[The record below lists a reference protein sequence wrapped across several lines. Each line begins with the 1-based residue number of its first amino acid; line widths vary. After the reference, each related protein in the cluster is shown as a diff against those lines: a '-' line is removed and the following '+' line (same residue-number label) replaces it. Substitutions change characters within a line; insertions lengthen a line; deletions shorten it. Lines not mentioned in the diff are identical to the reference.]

1 MWLEIHA
8 VKSSKEIDMYAIE
21 TEELTKYY
29 GKDRGIIN
37 LNLKINEG
45 EIFGFIGPNGSGK
58 TTTIRL
64 LLSLLFPTSGSGK
77 IFNYDI
83 VKDGPGLKKNVGF
96 VPTEVHYY
104 ENLTVKELTEYS
116 ARFYNISFDHHFNR
130 LVDSLDLDLTRK
142 IIELSMGN
150 RKKVAVLLSLIHQ
163 PRLLILDEPTSGL
176 DPLIQNHLF
185 NILNEENKKGTT
197 IFFSS
202 HVLSDVEKFCHRVAF
217 IKEGRIIIEDDI
229 NSLKEK
235 LLSRISFRLKEG
247 TDEITLKTAGII
259 SAEKNEN
266 GTLLLYRGE
275 ISQLLKELSRLPI
288 EKITITEPDLEE
300 VFMHYYEDH
309 SRKGDD

>member
-1 MWLEIHA
+1 
-8 VKSSKEIDMYAIE
+8 MYAIE
-21 TEELTKYY
+21 TDKLTKYY
-29 GKDRGIIN
+29 GKDRGIID

-64 LLSLLFPTSGSGK
+64 FLSLLFPTSGSGK

-83 VKDGPGLKKNVGF
+83 AKDGPSIKKIVGF
-96 VPTEVHYY
+96 IPTEVNYY
-104 ENLTVKELTEYS
+104 ENMTVKELIEYS
-116 ARFYNISFDHHFNR
+116 ARFYKISLDHRFDQ
-130 LVDSLDLDLTRK
+130 LVDALDLDLSRK
-142 IIELSMGN
+142 IVELSMGN
-150 RKKVAVLLSLIHQ
+150 KKKVAVVQSLIHK

-185 NILNEENKKGTT
+185 DILNEQNEKGTT

-217 IKEGRIIIEDDI
+217 IKDGRIIIEDDI

-235 LLSRISFRLKEG
+235 LLSRITFQIKEG
-247 TDEITLKTAGII
+247 TDDITLRTTGII
-259 SAEKNEN
+259 SIEKTKD
-266 GTLLLYRGE
+266 GTSFLYKGE
-275 ISQLLKELSRLPI
+275 IPQLLKELSQLPI

-300 VFMHYYEDH
+300 VFMHYYEGH
-309 SRKGDD
+309 SFDGDK